1 MSTSHTKKYLSF
13 DILLDKFISEVESLR
28 ATFPLV
34 IKTLSVSQEQSMQ
47 KLSDFLEPL
56 TSREESDGQLK
67 ITVKVESDKV
77 NKLLKLRREYT
88 NFEIVDPIIKRSFI
102 VSLISQFDTHLS
114 RLIRT
119 IFYLKPEILNSSE
132 KTIKFI
138 DLIEFNNIESAR
150 EYIIEKEIESVL
162 RESHTDHFKW
172 LENKLG
178 FKTLR
183 DLQAWA
189 TFIEITE
196 RRNLFVHCD
205 GLISSQYLKVC
216 QENTVKLNNKLEV
229 GKRLEVNEDYF
240 NNAYQCIFEIGVK
253 LVHTIW
259 RKLIPDERDKADNSL
274 INLSV
279 NLIGEEEYKL
289 ANIFLN
295 FASEDYIQKHSSQQS
310 KILFL
315 VNKAQ
320 VIKWEGNEQ
329 EARKVLDSI
338 EWSALS
344 NNFKLAR
351 AVLIDDFELA
361 QKIMFKIGND
371 EETISRLHYR
381 EWPIFKEFRK
391 SNEFLEAYEKI
402 YNEPFMIV
410 EETSSILENSNN
422 N

>member
-295 FASEDYIQKHSSQQS
+295 FASEDYIQKHSSQKS